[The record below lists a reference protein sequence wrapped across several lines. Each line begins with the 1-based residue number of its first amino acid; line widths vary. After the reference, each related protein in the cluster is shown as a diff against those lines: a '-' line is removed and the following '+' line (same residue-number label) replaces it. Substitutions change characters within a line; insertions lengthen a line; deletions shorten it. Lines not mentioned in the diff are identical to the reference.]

1 MIKKKKK
8 KKQRFKQSD
17 ERRRGVHIRG
27 GEGGYY
33 NSPSDLSEGHCDTE
47 HLTSTNVQGLQVDL

>member
-1 MIKKKKK
+1 MTKKT
-8 KKQRFKQSD
+8 KQRFKQSD
-17 ERRRGVHIRG
+17 ERRRREHIRWG

-47 HLTSTNVQGLQVDL
+47 HLTSANVQGLGVDL